1 MTGAGAAKT
10 AGAGAMYSTTSASVD
25 GGHDRERIE
34 LPVAVAKGPAEAE
47 NAGAKYSSTCASA
60 AKKCLC

>member
-1 MTGAGAAKT
+1 
-10 AGAGAMYSTTSASVD
+10 MYSTTSESVD

-47 NAGAKYSSTCASA
+47 NAGAKYFSTCACEA
-60 AKKCLC
+60 